1 MRAFPGSAIV
11 FFEPTDVRKAVKPF
25 LSDAWRHLSIIS
37 PNLAELRVMYA
48 ALVSVLE
55 GNETTDGPAAPIVA
69 TDPVKEGALLG
80 SRLALHIP
88 MVLVTLGVHGAL
100 LVERLP
106 SETTKEV
113 KGGQELVKVRHYP
126 TSKLDSVQ
134 SVSGAGDCLAGGFL
148 CGLLRHLAWDQ
159 CMGIGMAAARR
170 RDDVSLRWEEFR
182 RANDGIHPQQ
192 GDLDQKV
199 EIHEQPPEHGAAKP
213 TLEASNI

>member
-170 RDDVSLRWEEFR
+170 SLMSSDTVPDMVGEDCLDAVSTPRTV
-182 RANDGIHPQQ
+182 
-192 GDLDQKV
+192 DLQ
-199 EIHEQPPEHGAAKP
+199 
-213 TLEASNI
+213 